1 MVVNVLT
8 LNVTCIKDIIV
19 DSLPMLFDR
28 QTSTILCF
36 LLLFKP
42 TLYGQFLFSILC
54 FRASVLLR

>member
-36 LLLFKP
+36 LLLSPPPKWP
-42 TLYGQFLFSILC
+42 ILC
-54 FRASVLLR
+54 RVGR